1 MNRPLAWVLGAVLV
15 AIVAAGFIPLSLW
28 SAPLQQALVREVART
43 ASLDVSATGP
53 VKVVALP
60 VPRVIYSNV
69 RIGHPDGT
77 VLVVADRLVADL
89 SLPDLI
95 AGQVEFA
102 GLRLLRPQLSI
113 DTAGSRPEQ
122 TAALKRA
129 IQAPKASEEAR
140 QADSAK
146 FGGLSIVDGSLRLKT
161 NEDLTIVV
169 EGVNATIDWP
179 NLGATATLSG
189 RAVWRGEKF
198 EVDLLLGKPAE
209 VLRGERSPFTIKL
222 SSRLLDLS
230 ADGSISGGARW
241 IVDARMASSSER
253 FAQFLALVDAQPP
266 IPGRLARFGLSG
278 RLRALPNSATLSDV
292 KLSIDGNSFD
302 GSLTLLAGDKRP
314 KISGTLATRNYVL
327 RTRESGLP
335 PVRREQQ
342 WSKEGLTIGRLDLL
356 DADLRISA
364 AQASLGHLELKDAG
378 FVIALEDGLLEITT
392 ANAEAFGG
400 ALRGRWRFNSRA
412 ATPELDATGS
422 FRNINIA
429 SFLRAIGHA
438 NVASGSTSGEFTI
451 QTLGL
456 NVHTMMQNATGS
468 LRANARS
475 VEMMGV
481 DLERALR
488 RTERRPLSIASELRN
503 GQTNFVQA
511 ELEAKIE
518 DGVFNI
524 ERVIA
529 VGPGAE
535 VSVTGDASLPERLLR
550 LEVTARQPR
559 PAKPAPNAK
568 EAPAIVLD
576 LVGSWERPALFI
588 DPETLIRRSEAAA
601 PLWRRAEP
609 PPPPAI
615 APPER

>member
-230 ADGSISGGARW
+230 ADGSISGG
-241 IVDARMASSSER
+241 
-253 FAQFLALVDAQPP
+253 
-266 IPGRLARFGLSG
+266 
-278 RLRALPNSATLSDV
+278 RA
-292 KLSIDGNSFD
+292 
-302 GSLTLLAGDKRP
+302 
-314 KISGTLATRNYVL
+314 
-327 RTRESGLP
+327 
-335 PVRREQQ
+335 
-342 WSKEGLTIGRLDLL
+342 
-356 DADLRISA
+356 
-364 AQASLGHLELKDAG
+364 
-378 FVIALEDGLLEITT
+378 GLLMP
-392 ANAEAFGG
+392 G
-400 ALRGRWRFNSRA
+400 WR
-412 ATPELDATGS
+412 P
-422 FRNINIA
+422 
-429 SFLRAIGHA
+429 
-438 NVASGSTSGEFTI
+438 
-451 QTLGL
+451 
-456 NVHTMMQNATGS
+456 
-468 LRANARS
+468 ARS
-475 VEMMGV
+475 
-481 DLERALR
+481 ALLNSSR
-488 RTERRPLSIASELRN
+488 LSTR
-503 GQTNFVQA
+503 
-511 ELEAKIE
+511 
-518 DGVFNI
+518 
-524 ERVIA
+524 
-529 VGPGAE
+529 
-535 VSVTGDASLPERLLR
+535 SLPY
-550 LEVTARQPR
+550 P
-559 PAKPAPNAK
+559 
-568 EAPAIVLD
+568 
-576 LVGSWERPALFI
+576 GG
-588 DPETLIRRSEAAA
+588 
-601 PLWRRAEP
+601 
-609 PPPPAI
+609 
-615 APPER
+615 